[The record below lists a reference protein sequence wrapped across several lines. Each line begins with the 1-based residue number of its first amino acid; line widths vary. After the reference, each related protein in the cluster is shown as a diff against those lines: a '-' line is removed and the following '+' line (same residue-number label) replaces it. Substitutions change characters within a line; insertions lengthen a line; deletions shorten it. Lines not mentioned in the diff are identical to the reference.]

1 MEQQLLT
8 PPEHLSSPPDFSGVR
23 VARLIVVCIMCC
35 RASFVLSL
43 LAIVLSVDLRI
54 SVVFWDARVYSGH
67 AFGSDKIIYIF
78 CIIIISLP
86 IISSLF
92 PSPMMFL
99 AKHLYLPESL
109 GCQLLIIKS
118 WHSSVAPVYFE
129 LSITRSMSLYVHL
142 TDVTIIDVTTVHG
155 IVAVFPFVNPD
166 VLIGILTSGPETIL
180 YTIYTFI
187 PYFVIWVF

>member
-1 MEQQLLT
+1 
-8 PPEHLSSPPDFSGVR
+8 
-23 VARLIVVCIMCC
+23 
-35 RASFVLSL
+35 
-43 LAIVLSVDLRI
+43 
-54 SVVFWDARVYSGH
+54 
-67 AFGSDKIIYIF
+67 
-78 CIIIISLP
+78 
-86 IISSLF
+86 
-92 PSPMMFL
+92 
-99 AKHLYLPESL
+99 
-109 GCQLLIIKS
+109 
-118 WHSSVAPVYFE
+118 VYFE